1 MIVLL
6 RECRGASSRQRR
18 LTATVIVARLAAAS
32 PAATRSSA
40 KRVMSDTASL
50 IALSDLPL
58 VKPGDNLAA
67 LLASGLERRIGKL
80 LSAGDVL
87 VVAQKIV
94 SKAEGR
100 YVDLARIEPGAEAE
114 HLARETDKDP
124 RLVQV
129 ILDESRRI
137 VRHRPGVLIVEHRLG
152 YVMANAGIDRS
163 NIDPTMGEEPVL
175 LLPRNPDASAAALRE
190 ELAAHFGIAPAV
202 IISDSFGRAWRVG
215 TTGTALGAAGLPALI
230 DLRGHDDLYGRTLRV
245 TEVGFADE
253 IAAAA
258 SLLMGQADEA
268 LPAVLVRGLM
278 WSAVARPAKTLI
290 RAAEEDLF
298 R

>member
-1 MIVLL
+1 
-6 RECRGASSRQRR
+6 
-18 LTATVIVARLAAAS
+18 
-32 PAATRSSA
+32 
-40 KRVMSDTASL
+40 MSDTVTL
-50 IALSDLPL
+50 IALADMPL
-58 VKPGDNLAA
+58 IRPGDDLAA
-67 LLASGLERRIGKL
+67 LLAAAVERRTGEL
-80 LSAGDVL
+80 ARGDVL

-100 YVDLARIEPGAEAE
+100 YVDLARIEPGAEAQR
-114 HLARETDKDP
+114 LAGDTEKDP

-163 NIDPTMGEEPVL
+163 NVDPAMGADPVL
-175 LLPRNPDASAAALRE
+175 LLPRDPDASAAALRE
-190 ELAAHFGIAPAV
+190 RLSARFGVAPAV
-202 IISDSFGRAWRVG
+202 IVSDSFGRAWRCG
-215 TTGTALGAAGLPALI
+215 TTGIALGAAGLPALL
-230 DLRGHDDLYGRTLRV
+230 DMRGHPDLYGRALRV
-245 TEVGFADE
+245 TEIGVADE

-268 LPAVLVRGLM
+268 VPAALLRGIA
-278 WSAVARPAKTLI
+278 WSAPASPAAALI